1 MLFINKIFKKRN
13 KKTSF
18 ITQDGKLFG
27 KLDLFKP
34 LFAIIFLTLFILIG
48 KVLLQKDEYI
58 EAELFASGGEWWWNN
73 PDPPYWLAD
82 PIEVGDIEY
91 DPQGNVLV
99 EVLDVHTFEIGQ
111 RKRLWMKV
119 RLKVTPSGKS
129 NQFRFRRE
137 PLQIG
142 KVIQVNPGNINVNAN
157 VAAIEGVGKLG
168 EEVERIVT
176 LRLYEIM
183 PWHAEA
189 MKIGSKMIDNKNN
202 VLAEIVDSQ
211 ISPARVWVSDD
222 RGIGRI
228 TTNELRSDVVLK
240 IKIKATRHEG
250 IDYFAKFQP
259 LKVGFFIL
267 LPFDGI
273 NVEGAITEIE
283 SVN

>member
-1 MLFINKIFKKRN
+1 MIFFSKIFKKN
-13 KKTSF
+13 KKAPIIS
-18 ITQDGKLFG
+18 QDGKLFG
-27 KLDLFKP
+27 KWDLFKP
-34 LFAIIFLTLFILIG
+34 LFLVIFVTLTFLVG
-48 KVLLQKDEYI
+48 KVLLQEDTYI

-82 PIEVGDIEY
+82 PIQAGAVEY

-99 EVLDVHTFEIGQ
+99 EVLDVRTFEFGE

-119 RLKVTPSGKS
+119 RLKVTPSGRS
-129 NQFRFRRE
+129 NQYRFRRE

-142 KVIQVNPGNINVNAN
+142 KVIQVSPSNINVNAN
-157 VAAIEGVGKLG
+157 VISIAGVGNLG
-168 EEVERIVT
+168 EDVERIIT

-189 MKIGSKMIDNKNN
+189 MKVGSKMIDNKGQ
-202 VLAEIVDSQ
+202 VLAEIIESDVSV
-211 ISPARVWVSDD
+211 AKVWVNDD

-240 IKIKATRHEG
+240 IKVKASRYEG
-250 IDYFAKFQP
+250 IDYFAEFQP

-267 LPFDGI
+267 FPFD
-273 NVEGAITEIE
+273 NVNVAGAITEIKP
-283 SVN
+283 VN